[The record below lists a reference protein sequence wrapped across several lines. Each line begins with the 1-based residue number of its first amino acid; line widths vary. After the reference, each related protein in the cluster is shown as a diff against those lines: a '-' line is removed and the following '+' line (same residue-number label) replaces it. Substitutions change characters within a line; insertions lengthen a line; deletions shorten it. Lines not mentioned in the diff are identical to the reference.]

1 MPLSAARTRATSR
14 LPAALFPGD
23 DAEPSVV
30 DAIDAARQTPG
41 FGTDVVATLTW
52 ARDATRETG
61 AATASVDAVW
71 QLLASTAALDVA
83 AGRILEPHLDAQ
95 RILAEAWDD
104 GIAPDL
110 RPLAADASAT
120 WGVFAAEGPGA
131 RLTASR
137 TATQTATGWTLTG
150 TKPWCSLAAHLT
162 HALVTAWTDDESR
175 GLFAIALRSPE
186 VHVHDGPWHARGLP
200 HIVSA
205 PIDLDTAP
213 AVAVGDPGWY
223 LSRPGF
229 ATGGMGVAATWWGG
243 ATGILD
249 ALADAASTDR
259 ADQLA
264 RVHLGRA
271 DAALWAA
278 RATLADAAARAADGD
293 PIDRVILAARV
304 RAIVADAAEAVLR
317 TADHALGPAPLVTDD
332 AHARR
337 VADLHLYLRQH
348 HAERDLARLGRD
360 LVSHRAQILAAS
372 AGESGW

>member
-14 LPAALFPGD
+14 LPAPLFPCD
-23 DAEPSVV
+23 DVEPSIV

-41 FGTDVVATLTW
+41 FGTDAGATLAW

-110 RPLAADASAT
+110 RPLDVDTTST
-120 WGVFAAEGPGA
+120 WGVFAAEGPGV

-137 TATQTATGWTLTG
+137 TTGWTLTG

-162 HALVTAWTDDESR
+162 HALVTAWIDDDTR

-205 PIDLDTAP
+205 PIDLAAAP
-213 AVAVGDPGWY
+213 AVPVGDPGWY
-223 LSRPGF
+223 LARPGF

-243 ATGILD
+243 ATGILH
-249 ALADAASTDR
+249 ALTDAAATDR

-278 RATLADAAARAADGD
+278 RTTLADAAARSSEGD
-293 PIDRVILAARV
+293 AIDRAILAARV
-304 RAIVADAAEAVLR
+304 RAIVADAAETALH
-317 TADHALGPAPLVTDD
+317 TADHALGPAPLVADD

-360 LVSHRAQILAAS
+360 LVRRRAERDETT

>member
-1 MPLSAARTRATSR
+1 MPLSAARTRA
-14 LPAALFPGD
+14 LPRVPAPLFPGED
-23 DAEPSVV
+23 TEPAVV
-30 DAIDAARQTPG
+30 DAIDAARRIPG
-41 FGTDVVATLTW
+41 FGRDVVATLAW

-83 AGRILEPHLDAQ
+83 AGRVLEPHLDAQ

-110 RPLAADASAT
+110 RPLDVDTDST

-131 RLTASR
+131 RL

-162 HALVTAWTDDESR
+162 HALVTAWIGEDSR

-200 HIVSA
+200 RIVSA
-205 PIDLDTAP
+205 PIDLAAAP
-213 AVAVGDPGWY
+213 AVPVGDAGWY
-223 LSRPGF
+223 LARPGF

-243 ATGILD
+243 ATGILH
-249 ALADAASTDR
+249 ALTDAAATDR

-271 DAALWAA
+271 DATLWAA
-278 RATLADAAARAADGD
+278 RTTLADAAARSSDGD
-293 PIDRVILAARV
+293 AIDRAILAARV
-304 RAIVADAAEAVLR
+304 RAVVADAAETVLH
-317 TADHALGPAPLVTDD
+317 TADHALGPAPLVADD

-360 LVSHRAQILAAS
+360 LVRRRAERDETT